1 VVDPDRDLGHAAYIG
16 GRFEGYVLID
26 LADPWAPTEA
36 GRYDYAGRPDYG
48 ATPIG
53 EAAFE
58 NCHYAN
64 YDPDRELACVGDEVG
79 TGRPG
84 GKHVFDI
91 GYGEGSPS
99 NPIPVGFS
107 LSPNAEIQNDLP
119 AERFD
124 WTGHNFNAISKEGAT
139 LLASADYHEGA
150 VVYDVTDPDDPT
162 PTDRYRTD
170 DGNTRA
176 DTEFAFPGADAT
188 RRWPG
193 GRAMTRPAT
202 FCSRATLSPAS
213 TRLGS
218 VPTVR
223 TGPKTARTAFRD
235 MAKKRGAF
243 LLQAG
248 PKDSQ

>member
-64 YDPDRELACVGDEVG
+64 YDPDRELAYVGDEVG

-170 DGNTRA
+170 DGNTGA
-176 DTEFAFPGADAT
+176 DTEFAFPGADAPMAWGASYDEARDFLFASDVIT
-188 RRWPG
+188 G
-193 GRAMTRPAT
+193 VYT
-202 FCSRATLSPAS
+202 FRVSSNGENGSENGADRLS
-213 TRLGS
+213 
-218 VPTVR
+218 
-223 TGPKTARTAFRD
+223 
-235 MAKKRGAF
+235 
-243 LLQAG
+243 
-248 PKDSQ
+248 